1 MPMFNKKN
9 GKLVSIK
16 ETPFKKERELQV
28 LTEQNLKTI
37 FGLEFVAT
45 EHQVENLFIDTLAYD
60 EESRSFVVIEYK
72 RDRSFSVVDQG
83 FSYLSLMLNHKADF
97 ILAYNEAKN
106 KSTRKDDIDWS
117 QARIIFVA
125 RSFTAHQ
132 QNAVNFKNMPFE
144 LWEAVQFEDDLIQY
158 RQIEISK
165 SAESLE
171 QMKHIGGD
179 TQKVTKEVKVYSEE
193 DVMGKSGVSFDL
205 YIALKDLV
213 MQIDPDLKPNPK
225 SKYVSFLLGDN
236 WRNIFYINKVKDGL
250 SLHFTRSK
258 PKDFDD
264 PKKKL
269 QFLDSSR
276 EFYNQDITTLLVKDE
291 NDVRY
296 AMLIVQQA
304 YTRFVNEFG
313 S

>member
-16 ETPFKKERELQV
+16 ETPFKKERELQI

-45 EHQVENLFIDTLAYD
+45 EYQVENLFIDTLAYD
-60 EESRSFVVIEYK
+60 EESKAFVIIEYK

-106 KSTRKDDIDWS
+106 KSIKKDDIDWS

-144 LWEAVQFEDDLIQY
+144 LWEAVQFEDELIQY

-179 TQKVTKEVKVYSEE
+179 TQKVAKEVRVYSEQ
-193 DVMGKSGVSFDL
+193 DVMGKSGVSFEL
-205 YIALKDLV
+205 YTTLKELV

-258 PKDFDD
+258 PADFDD
-264 PKKKL
+264 PNKKL

-291 NDVRY
+291 SDVRY

-304 YTRFVNEFG
+304 YTRFVKEFG

>member
-16 ETPFKKERELQV
+16 ETPFKKEKELQS

-45 EHQVENLFIDTLAYD
+45 EYQVENLFIDTLAYD
-60 EESRSFVVIEYK
+60 EESKSFVVIEYK

-106 KSTRKDDIDWS
+106 KSIRKDDIDWS

-144 LWEAVQFEDDLIQY
+144 LWEAVQFEDDIIQY

-193 DVMGKSGVSFDL
+193 DIMGKSGVSFEL

-225 SKYVSFLLGDN
+225 SRYVSFLLGDN

-291 NDVRY
+291 SDVRY
-296 AMLIVQQA
+296 AMLIIQQA
-304 YTRFVNEFG
+304 YSRFVKEFG

>member
-1 MPMFNKKN
+1 MFNKKN

-16 ETPFKKERELQV
+16 ETPFKKEKELQS

-45 EHQVENLFIDTLAYD
+45 EYQVENLFIDTLAYD
-60 EESRSFVVIEYK
+60 EESKSFVVIEYK

-106 KSTRKDDIDWS
+106 KSIRKDDIDWS

-144 LWEAVQFEDDLIQY
+144 LWEAVQFEDDIIQY

-193 DVMGKSGVSFDL
+193 DIMGKSGVSFEL

-225 SKYVSFLLGDN
+225 SRYVSFLLGDN

-291 NDVRY
+291 SDVRY
-296 AMLIVQQA
+296 AMLIIQQA
-304 YTRFVNEFG
+304 YSRFVKEFG

>member
-1 MPMFNKKN
+1 MFNKKN

-16 ETPFKKERELQV
+16 ETPFKKEKELQM

-60 EESRSFVVIEYK
+60 EESKSFVVIEYK

-106 KSTRKDDIDWS
+106 KSIRKDDIDWS

-144 LWEAVQFEDDLIQY
+144 LWEAVQFEDDIIQY

-179 TQKVTKEVKVYSEE
+179 TQKVTKEVKVYSEQ
-193 DVMGKSGVSFDL
+193 DVMGKSGVSFEL
-205 YIALKDLV
+205 YTALKELV

-291 NDVRY
+291 SDVRY
-296 AMLIVQQA
+296 AMLIIQQA
-304 YTRFVNEFG
+304 YTRFVKEFG

>member
-16 ETPFKKERELQV
+16 ETPFKKEKELQM

-60 EESRSFVVIEYK
+60 EESKSFVVIEYK

-106 KSTRKDDIDWS
+106 KSIRKDDIDWS

-144 LWEAVQFEDDLIQY
+144 LWEAVQFEDDIIQY

-179 TQKVTKEVKVYSEE
+179 TQKVTKEVKVYSEQ
-193 DVMGKSGVSFDL
+193 DVMGKSGASFEL
-205 YIALKDLV
+205 YTALKDLV

-291 NDVRY
+291 SDVRY

-304 YTRFVNEFG
+304 YTRFVKEFG

>member
-16 ETPFKKERELQV
+16 ETPFKKEKELQM
-28 LTEQNLKTI
+28 LTEENLKTI

-45 EHQVENLFIDTLAYD
+45 EYQVENLFIDTLAYD
-60 EESRSFVVIEYK
+60 EESKSFVIIEYK

-106 KSTRKDDIDWS
+106 KSIKKDDIDWS

-144 LWEAVQFEDDLIQY
+144 LWEAVQFESEMIQY
-158 RQIEISK
+158 KKIETSK
-165 SAESLE
+165 SAESLT
-171 QMKHIGGD
+171 QMKEIVGE
-179 TQKVTKEVKVYSEE
+179 TSKVAKEVKTYLETDLVGTE
-193 DVMGKSGVSFDL
+193 GKSYEL
-205 YIALKDLV
+205 YTSLKERLQQV
-213 MQIDPDLKPNPK
+213 DPNLIPNPK
-225 SKYVSFLLGDN
+225 KIYIGFQLPDN
-236 WRNIFYINKVKDGL
+236 WRNIFNVQKKREAIEI
-250 SLHFTRSK
+250 HFTRSK
-258 PKDFDD
+258 PNDFDD

-269 QFLDSSR
+269 VYMEKSR
-276 EFYNQDITTLLVKDE
+276 EYYNQDVTTLAVANEADIS
-291 NDVRY
+291 Y
-296 AMLIVQQA
+296 AILMLQQA
-304 YTRFVNEFG
+304 YDRFVKEFG

>member
-1 MPMFNKKN
+1 MFNKKN

-16 ETPFKKERELQV
+16 ETPFKKEKELQM

-60 EESRSFVVIEYK
+60 EESKSFVVIEYK

-106 KSTRKDDIDWS
+106 KSIRKDDIDWS

-144 LWEAVQFEDDLIQY
+144 LWEAVQFEDDIIQY

-179 TQKVTKEVKVYSEE
+179 TQKVTKEVKVYSEQ
-193 DVMGKSGVSFDL
+193 DVMGKSGVSFEL
-205 YIALKDLV
+205 YTALKDLI

-291 NDVRY
+291 SDVRY
-296 AMLIVQQA
+296 AMLIIQQA
-304 YTRFVNEFG
+304 YTRFVKEFG

>member
-1 MPMFNKKN
+1 MFNKKN

-16 ETPFKKERELQV
+16 ETPFKKEKELQM

-60 EESRSFVVIEYK
+60 EESKSFVVIEYK

-106 KSTRKDDIDWS
+106 KSIRKDDIDWS

-144 LWEAVQFEDDLIQY
+144 LWEAVQFEDDIIQY

-179 TQKVTKEVKVYSEE
+179 TQKVTKEVKVYSEQ
-193 DVMGKSGVSFDL
+193 DVMGKSGVSFEL
-205 YIALKDLV
+205 YTALKDLV

-291 NDVRY
+291 SDVRY
-296 AMLIVQQA
+296 AMLIIQQA
-304 YTRFVNEFG
+304 YTRFVKEFG

>member
-1 MPMFNKKN
+1 M
-9 GKLVSIK
+9 
-16 ETPFKKERELQV
+16 

-60 EESRSFVVIEYK
+60 EESKSFVVIEYK

-106 KSTRKDDIDWS
+106 KSIRKDDIDWS

-144 LWEAVQFEDDLIQY
+144 LWEAVQFEDDIIQY

-179 TQKVTKEVKVYSEE
+179 TQKVTKEVKVYSEQ
-193 DVMGKSGVSFDL
+193 DVMGKSGVSFEL
-205 YIALKDLV
+205 YTALKDLV

-291 NDVRY
+291 SDVRY
-296 AMLIVQQA
+296 AMLVIQQA
-304 YTRFVNEFG
+304 YTRFVKEFG

>member
-16 ETPFKKERELQV
+16 ETPFKKEKELQM

-60 EESRSFVVIEYK
+60 EESKSFVVIEYK

-106 KSTRKDDIDWS
+106 KSIRKDDIDWS

-144 LWEAVQFEDDLIQY
+144 LWEAVQFEDDIIQY

-179 TQKVTKEVKVYSEE
+179 TQKVTKEVKVYSEQ
-193 DVMGKSGVSFDL
+193 DVMGKSGVSFEL
-205 YIALKDLV
+205 YTALKDLV

-291 NDVRY
+291 SDVRY
-296 AMLIVQQA
+296 AMLVIQQA
-304 YTRFVNEFG
+304 YTRFVKEFG

>member
-1 MPMFNKKN
+1 MFNKKN

-16 ETPFKKERELQV
+16 ETPFKKEKELQV
-28 LTEQNLKTI
+28 LTEQNLKTV

-45 EHQVENLFIDTLAYD
+45 EYQVENLFIDTLAYD
-60 EESRSFVVIEYK
+60 EESKTFVIIEYK

-97 ILAYNEAKN
+97 ILAYNEANN
-106 KSTRKDDIDWS
+106 KSIRKDDIDWS

-144 LWEAVQFEDDLIQY
+144 LWEAIQFESDMIQY
-158 RQIEISK
+158 RLIEISK

-171 QMKHIGGD
+171 QMKHMGGE
-179 TQKVTKEVKVYSEE
+179 TQKVTKEVRKYAEE
-193 DVMGKSGVSFDL
+193 DVMGNKGISFEL
-205 YIALKDLV
+205 YTMLKDQIL
-213 MQIDPDLKPNPK
+213 QIDPELKPNPK
-225 SKYVSFLLGDN
+225 LRYVSYLLGDN
-236 WRNIFYINKVKDGL
+236 WRNLFYINKLRDGL
-250 SLHFTRSK
+250 SIHFTRSK
-258 PKDFDD
+258 PTDFDD

-276 EFYNQDITTLLVKDE
+276 EFYNQNISTLLVKDE
-291 NDVRY
+291 SDVRY
-296 AMLIVQQA
+296 AMLIIQQA
-304 YTRFVNEFG
+304 YDRFVKEFG

>member
-1 MPMFNKKN
+1 MFNKKN

-16 ETPFKKERELQV
+16 ETPFKKEKELQT
-28 LTEQNLKTI
+28 LTEQNLRAI

-45 EHQVENLFIDTLAYD
+45 EYQVENLFIDTLAYD
-60 EESRSFVVIEYK
+60 EESKSFVIIEYK

-106 KSTRKDDIDWS
+106 KSIRKDDIDWS

-144 LWEAVQFEDDLIQY
+144 LWEAVQFEDELIQY

-193 DVMGKSGVSFDL
+193 DIMGSGGASFEL
-205 YIALKDLV
+205 YTALKDLV

-225 SKYVSFLLGDN
+225 SRYVSFLLGDN

-296 AMLIVQQA
+296 AMLIIQQA
-304 YTRFVNEFG
+304 YTRFVKEFG

>member
-1 MPMFNKKN
+1 MFNKKN

-16 ETPFKKERELQV
+16 ETPFKKEKELQV
-28 LTEQNLKTI
+28 LTEQNLKTV

-45 EHQVENLFIDTLAYD
+45 EYQVENLFIDTLAYD
-60 EESRSFVVIEYK
+60 EESKTFVIIEYK

-97 ILAYNEAKN
+97 ILAYNEANN
-106 KSTRKDDIDWS
+106 KSIRKDDIDWS

-144 LWEAVQFEDDLIQY
+144 LWEAIQFESDMIQY
-158 RQIEISK
+158 RLIEISK

-171 QMKHIGGD
+171 QMKHMGGE
-179 TQKVTKEVKVYSEE
+179 TQKVAKEVRKYAEE
-193 DVMGKSGVSFDL
+193 DVMGNKGVSFEL
-205 YIALKDLV
+205 YTMLKDQIL
-213 MQIDPDLKPNPK
+213 QIDPELKPNPK
-225 SKYVSFLLGDN
+225 LRYVSYLLGDN
-236 WRNIFYINKVKDGL
+236 WRNLFYINKLRDGL
-250 SLHFTRSK
+250 SIHFTRSK
-258 PKDFDD
+258 PTDFDD

-276 EFYNQDITTLLVKDE
+276 EFYNQNISTLLVKDE
-291 NDVRY
+291 SDVRY
-296 AMLIVQQA
+296 AMLIIQQA
-304 YTRFVNEFG
+304 YDRFVKEFG

>member
-1 MPMFNKKN
+1 MFNKKN

-16 ETPFKKERELQV
+16 ETPFKKEKELQM

-60 EESRSFVVIEYK
+60 EESKSFVVIEYK

-106 KSTRKDDIDWS
+106 KSIRKDDIDWS

-144 LWEAVQFEDDLIQY
+144 LWEAVQFEDDIIQY

-179 TQKVTKEVKVYSEE
+179 TQKVTKEVKVYSEQ
-193 DVMGKSGVSFDL
+193 DVMGKSGVSFEL
-205 YIALKDLV
+205 YTALKDLI

-291 NDVRY
+291 SDVRY
-296 AMLIVQQA
+296 AMLVIQQA
-304 YTRFVNEFG
+304 YTRFVKEFG

>member
-1 MPMFNKKN
+1 MFNKKN

-16 ETPFKKERELQV
+16 ETPFKKEKELQM

-60 EESRSFVVIEYK
+60 EESKSFVVIEYK

-106 KSTRKDDIDWS
+106 KSIRKDDIDWS

-144 LWEAVQFEDDLIQY
+144 LWEAVQFEDDIIQY

-179 TQKVTKEVKVYSEE
+179 TQKVTKEVKVYSEQ
-193 DVMGKSGVSFDL
+193 DVMGKSGVSFEL
-205 YIALKDLV
+205 YTALKDLV

-291 NDVRY
+291 SDVRY
-296 AMLIVQQA
+296 AMLVIQQA
-304 YTRFVNEFG
+304 YTRFVKEFG

>member
-16 ETPFKKERELQV
+16 ETPFKKEKELQM

-60 EESRSFVVIEYK
+60 EESKSFVVIEYK

-106 KSTRKDDIDWS
+106 KSIRKDDIDWS

-144 LWEAVQFEDDLIQY
+144 LWEAVQFEDDIIQY

-179 TQKVTKEVKVYSEE
+179 TQKVTKEVKVYSEQ
-193 DVMGKSGVSFDL
+193 DVMGKSGVSFEL
-205 YIALKDLV
+205 YTALKDLI

-291 NDVRY
+291 SDVRY
-296 AMLIVQQA
+296 AMLVIQQA
-304 YTRFVNEFG
+304 YTRFVKEFG

>member
-1 MPMFNKKN
+1 MFNKKN

-16 ETPFKKERELQV
+16 ETPFKKEKELQM

-60 EESRSFVVIEYK
+60 EESKSFVVIEYK

-106 KSTRKDDIDWS
+106 KSIRKDDIDWS

-144 LWEAVQFEDDLIQY
+144 LWEAVQFEDDIIQY

-179 TQKVTKEVKVYSEE
+179 TQKVTKEVKVYSEQ
-193 DVMGKSGVSFDL
+193 DVLGKSGVSFEL

-291 NDVRY
+291 SDVRY
-296 AMLIVQQA
+296 AMLIIQQA
-304 YTRFVNEFG
+304 YTRFVKEFG

>member
-1 MPMFNKKN
+1 MFNKKN

-16 ETPFKKERELQV
+16 ETPFKKEKELQS

-45 EHQVENLFIDTLAYD
+45 EYQVENLFIDTLAYD
-60 EESRSFVVIEYK
+60 EESKSFVVIEYK

-106 KSTRKDDIDWS
+106 KSIRKDDIDWS

-144 LWEAVQFEDDLIQY
+144 LWEAVQFEDDIIQY

-193 DVMGKSGVSFDL
+193 DIMGKSGVSFEL

-225 SKYVSFLLGDN
+225 SRYVSFLLGDN

-291 NDVRY
+291 SDVRY
-296 AMLIVQQA
+296 AMLNIQQA
-304 YTRFVNEFG
+304 YTRFVKEFG